1 MDINNLK
8 KHIAETAYNVGY
20 SAKLHFASYEIIER
34 LPGLISFFSMAFG
47 IYALAFSNLSTKFM
61 SCTLL
66 VLGLIG
72 LYVSLKNSDKEAYEE
87 KGIALTGLF
96 NELKHLM
103 SDAKSQTSNIT
114 SIANKLNDIEGR
126 YNNSCASS
134 HIMFATWFAHYKF
147 FWEQQIAWIDDQRKF
162 SFFRDKIPLTFW
174 VSLIVVA
181 IIFLLNT
188 ESIMIYICEFTQV
201 KEATHE

>member
-20 SAKLHFASYEIIER
+20 SAKLHFASYEMIER

-72 LYVSLKNSDKEAYEE
+72 LYISMKNGDKETYEE

-103 SDAKSQTSNIT
+103 SDAKSQSPNTPDIES
-114 SIANKLNDIEGR
+114 KLNDIEQR
-126 YNNSCASS
+126 YNNSCASN
-134 HIMFATWFAHYKF
+134 HIMFTTWFAHYKF
-147 FWEQQIAWIDDQRKF
+147 FWEQQIAWIDEQRKF
-162 SFFRDKIPLTFW
+162 GFFRDKVPLTFW
-174 VSLIVVA
+174 ISLIVMV
-181 IIFLLNT
+181 IIVLLNT
-188 ESIMIYICEFTQV
+188 DAIMTHICKFIQTEGV
-201 KEATHE
+201 N

>member
-20 SAKLHFASYEIIER
+20 SAKLHFASYEMIER

-47 IYALAFSNLSTKFM
+47 IYALAFSSLSTKFM

-66 VLGLIG
+66 VFGLIG
-72 LYVSLKNSDKEAYEE
+72 LYISMKNGDKKIYEE

-103 SDAKSQTSNIT
+103 SDAKSQSPNTPD
-114 SIANKLNDIEGR
+114 IASKLNDIEQR
-126 YNNSCASS
+126 YNNSCASN

-147 FWEQQIAWIDDQRKF
+147 FWEQQIAWIDEQRKF
-162 SFFRDKIPLTFW
+162 GFFKDKVPLTFW
-174 VSLIVVA
+174 ISLIVMV
-181 IIFLLNT
+181 ITLLLNT
-188 ESIMIYICEFTQV
+188 DAIMTHVCEFIQT
-201 KEATHE
+201 KGINS

>member
-20 SAKLHFASYEIIER
+20 SAKLHFSSYEMIER

-47 IYALAFSNLSTKFM
+47 IYAFAFSSLSTKFM

-72 LYVSLKNSDKEAYEE
+72 LYISMKNGDKEIYEE

-103 SDAKSQTSNIT
+103 SDAKSQSPNTPD
-114 SIANKLNDIEGR
+114 IASKLSDIEQR

-147 FWEQQIAWIDDQRKF
+147 FWEQQIDWIDEQRKF
-162 SFFRDKIPLTFW
+162 GFFRDKVPLSFW
-174 VSLIVVA
+174 ISLIVTV
-181 IIFLLNT
+181 ITLLLNT
-188 ESIMIYICEFTQV
+188 EAIMAHVCEFIQT
-201 KEATHE
+201 KGINS

>member
-20 SAKLHFASYEIIER
+20 SAKLHFASYEMIER

-47 IYALAFSNLSTKFM
+47 IYALAFSNFSTKFM

-72 LYVSLKNSDKEAYEE
+72 LYISMKNGDKKIYEE
-87 KGIALTGLF
+87 KGIALTDLF

-103 SDAKSQTSNIT
+103 LDAKSQSPNTT
-114 SIANKLNDIEGR
+114 DIANKLNDIEQR

-147 FWEQQIAWIDDQRKF
+147 FWEQQIAWIDEQRKF
-162 SFFRDKIPLTFW
+162 GFFRDKVPLSFW
-174 VSLIVVA
+174 ISLIVTV
-181 IIFLLNT
+181 ITLLLNT
-188 ESIMIYICEFTQV
+188 EAIMIHVCEFIQTKGV
-201 KEATHE
+201 NS